1 MYSDINHLFIVI
13 FCFILV
19 NQNLLHGGGGLGYI
33 LGGKSAYQQRKEYLS
48 GVDTEMNLGNVAD

>member
-1 MYSDINHLFIVI
+1 MYSDINHLFII

-33 LGGKSAYQQRKEYLS
+33 SGGGGISTAERVLIRSIYRNES
-48 GVDTEMNLGNVAD
+48 GECC

>member
-33 LGGKSAYQQRKEYLS
+33 AGRILTAERVLIRSIYRNES
-48 GVDTEMNLGNVAD
+48 GECC

>member
-1 MYSDINHLFIVI
+1 MYSDINHLFIFI

-33 LGGKSAYQQRKEYLS
+33 SGGYQHRKEYLS
-48 GVDTEMNLGNVAD
+48 GVYTEMNLGNVAD